1 MKKLIS
7 ILTFLFILTGLQAQK
22 GLSLF
27 GHVSQKAVDRGIFD
41 NGQFVFSLDAV
52 VAGPTWTFENGFDK
66 PIPIQGAAIAIGY
79 KHLKPD
85 LKSDW
90 GVSIA
95 LSNKF
100 KMGEEQ
106 TQQVGIALLPNY
118 YNLMV
123 GPVWFIGNKY
133 PGIMVGGSIT
143 L

>member
-7 ILTFLFILTGLQAQK
+7 ILLFLFILTGLQAQK
-22 GLSLF
+22 GISIF
-27 GHVSQKAVDRGIFD
+27 GHVSQKSIDRGVFD

-52 VAGPTWTFENGFDK
+52 VAGPTWTFESGFDK
-66 PIPIQGAAIAIGY
+66 PILIQGAAIAIGY
-79 KHLKPD
+79 KHLKPN

-100 KMGEEQ
+100 KMGDEQ

-118 YNLMV
+118 YNLV
-123 GPVWFIGNKY
+123 IGPVWFIGNKY
-133 PGIMVGGSIT
+133 PGIMTGGTIT
-143 L
+143 F

>member
-1 MKKLIS
+1 MKKLIM
-7 ILTFLFILTGLQAQK
+7 FLFAVMLVVTASAQK
-22 GLSLF
+22 VSIF

-52 VAGPTWTFENGFDK
+52 VAGPTWTFESGFDK
-66 PIPIQGAAIAIGY
+66 PILIQGAAIAIGY
-79 KHLKPD
+79 KHIKAD

-90 GVSIA
+90 GVSVA

-100 KMGEEQ
+100 KMGEDQ

-118 YNLMV
+118 YNLMI

-133 PGIMVGGSIT
+133 PGIMTGGTIT
-143 L
+143 F